1 MVGKFLLRFEE
12 AADAIKRAGFAEDD
26 HAFQQRGRHSAAS
39 DDGSQQHKVLFHRP
53 ALFFAQLFKR
63 RFHGFVGPVRGLK
76 HGKLLGGE
84 RNRLFEGALL
94 GQKDLLRGKDI
105 VAEDEAGEVAELAEA
120 LLKEDISCIEKLHR
134 LTEYDIKTMIDHEL
148 RTRLILR
155 ELGEACDSSVRR
167 LAHQVFRRNFDLV
180 IELFQQGQRSGE
192 FRSDFDPVAAAVAW
206 CGAKNAFFLCR
217 EAMQDLS
224 LFTGPG
230 AARGF
235 AEKVCR
241 LLIGGILPATPISPT
256 APRARTQGAP

>member
-1 MVGKFLLRFEE
+1 MSKSKPVTAGALSILE
-12 AADAIKRAGFAEDD
+12 AATELFARDGYECVSVASIADQAGVCKANIFHHYASKEVLYLEVMRKASAE
-26 HAFQQRGRHSAAS
+26 H
-39 DDGSQQHKVLFHRP
+39 
-53 ALFFAQLFKR
+53 
-63 RFHGFVGPVRGLK
+63 
-76 HGKLLGGE
+76 
-84 RNRLFEGALL
+84 
-94 GQKDLLRGKDI
+94 
-105 VAEDEAGEVAELAEA
+105 AELAEA

>member
-1 MVGKFLLRFEE
+1 MSKSKPVTAGALSILE
-12 AADAIKRAGFAEDD
+12 AATELFARDGYERVSVASIADQAGVCKANIFHHYASKEVLYLEVMRKASAE
-26 HAFQQRGRHSAAS
+26 H
-39 DDGSQQHKVLFHRP
+39 
-53 ALFFAQLFKR
+53 
-63 RFHGFVGPVRGLK
+63 
-76 HGKLLGGE
+76 
-84 RNRLFEGALL
+84 
-94 GQKDLLRGKDI
+94 
-105 VAEDEAGEVAELAEA
+105 AELAEA